1 MPIEEG
7 VEYASNGITQKDSE
21 GLRSTQ
27 KDSEALRR
35 TQKHYECSK
44 QYLENLLPE
53 YLKFEKKLNYIF
65 HYVLYEN
72 I

>member
-27 KDSEALRR
+27 KDSEALWMLKTTLRKFNTR
-35 TQKHYECSK
+35 I
-44 QYLENLLPE
+44 LEI
-53 YLKFEKKLNYIF
+53 KKN
-65 HYVLYEN
+65 
-72 I
+72 

>member
-27 KDSEALRR
+27 KDSEGLRG
-35 TQKHYECSK
+35 TMNGSK
-44 QYLENLLPE
+44 QLHVPRRAGTTTSCPG
-53 YLKFEKKLNYIF
+53 LKQLIT
-65 HYVLYEN
+65 VPVQ
-72 I
+72 